1 MTLPAEKKVCADTRL
16 HTFPYPQRLL
26 SEDSSARNPNLGAT
40 EAAALRQFSLPRL
53 LAYGVELGDATRLME
68 SVAEGASWERCAI
81 DMCGQLTSRR
91 TQAHLDSALSPALEE
106 EFLERESAL
115 LRISQAMI
123 VGNTESRRRIY
134 LESAR
139 LFAQAKALNSR
150 YSPHTITSSEGLMHA
165 WEIRPDTSNPRG
177 IVLVHGGVDGWSM
190 DWDAL
195 GRQFADEGYITLV
208 LDGPG
213 QGISRFVHETYLGP
227 NWLQAYEAVINKMHE
242 IAPSL
247 PLFAVGN
254 SMAAGMV
261 LQIQSR
267 YEAFDAVCS
276 NGPVKEMS
284 KLFERKTYA
293 KKLASFCG
301 WSMDPTEAQKVFES
315 VDVTPQRVVQ
325 TSPVLL
331 LQGDED
337 PMVSMDDGREILEW
351 TESESAQFAVFERG
365 EHVINR
371 FPADKHMLI
380 RTWLNILS
388 PPYMLSVHDSSGS
401 TQKTVNKLQKARA

>member
-1 MTLPAEKKVCADTRL
+1 MTVPAEKNICIDTGL
-16 HTFPYPQRLL
+16 HTFPYPQTPFSKR
-26 SEDSSARNPNLGAT
+26 SSSTKINLGLT
-40 EAAALRQFSLPRL
+40 EAAALRQFSLSRL
-53 LAYGVELGDATRLME
+53 LAYGVELGDATRLLD

-91 TQAHLDSALSPALEE
+91 TQAHLDSALSPTLEE

-123 VGNTESRRRIY
+123 VENTESRRRIY
-134 LESAR
+134 LEAAR
-139 LFAQAKALNSR
+139 LFAQAKRLNPR
-150 YSPHTITSSEGLMHA
+150 YSPHTITSSEGLLHA
-165 WEIRPDTSNPRG
+165 WEIRPHTLKPKG
-177 IVLVHGGVDGWSM
+177 VVLVHGGVDGWSM
-190 DWDAL
+190 DWDTL
-195 GRQFADEGYITLV
+195 GRQFADEGYISLV

-213 QGISRFVHETYLGP
+213 QGISRFVHETYLGS
-227 NWLQAYEAVINKMHE
+227 NWIKAYKAVINKMHE
-242 IAPSL
+242 IAHSL

-254 SMAAGMV
+254 SMAASMV

-267 YEAFDAVCS
+267 YKAFDGVCS

-284 KLFERKTYA
+284 QLFTGKTYA

-301 WSMDPTEAQKVFES
+301 WSMDPAEAQKVFES
-315 VDVTPQRVVQ
+315 VDVTPQRVAQ

-337 PMVSMDDGREILEW
+337 PMVSTDDGRDILEW
-351 TESESAQFAVFERG
+351 TESQNPQFAVFERG

-371 FPADKHMLI
+371 FPADKHMLM

-388 PPYMLSVHDSSGS
+388 SPRTLSNHDSS
-401 TQKTVNKLQKARA
+401 A